1 VLAEKQLPRERRQYT
16 PADQA
21 KALAV
26 VLREE
31 FGIAF
36 RFHDAADGSPVPCG
50 EEGAPPHGLAPE
62 YAVEIATG
70 GRADVAALG
79 SGIYRLALP
88 VSHAG
93 RPVLVAVGE
102 LPALAGAGNE
112 RQERARLQKWA
123 QTVAERLRLTD
134 HLFSRAGDGHDTTP
148 TGVPPSTAWEALLTL
163 DQMIRRTRIQKDT
176 AHTAR
181 RVLEGVFP
189 LLGARTLVWVSPQPE
204 AVPLVLGE
212 PCLTAAD
219 CVHLAA
225 GLTRTAAG
233 APEAVFCNDVPKSW
247 GDRFPGVSNL
257 LALPVADH
265 GLPGWVIAINR
276 AGNKEQA
283 TRNHKEIGSPLSSV
297 PGSQTSPFRRSD
309 AALLTPFVALLGLHA
324 RAARR
329 YQDLKEL
336 LVGLTRSLTA
346 ALDAKDSYTFGHSE
360 RVARVAVELGREL
373 GLSSDDL
380 SDIYLAGLLHDVGK
394 IGIRDNVLTKPGPL
408 TREEYEHIKLHVTIG
423 YNILSELHPIR
434 NLLPGV
440 LWHHERWDGQGYPHG
455 LAGEAI
461 PLLARVLAVA
471 DAFDAMSTAR
481 PYREAMPPHRVEE
494 ILAAG
499 AGTQWDAR
507 VIKAFQRCRQKVHAI
522 RQRGVGESLCVAID
536 SALRSDTAAR
546 LLSDRMGRKPA
557 GD

>member
-1 VLAEKQLPRERRQYT
+1 ML
-16 PADQA
+16 
-21 KALAV
+21 
-26 VLREE
+26 
-31 FGIAF
+31 F
-36 RFHDAADGSPVPCG
+36 RS
-50 EEGAPPHGLAPE
+50 
-62 YAVEIATG
+62 
-70 GRADVAALG
+70 
-79 SGIYRLALP
+79 
-88 VSHAG
+88 
-93 RPVLVAVGE
+93 
-102 LPALAGAGNE
+102 NE
-112 RQERARLQKWA
+112 RQERVRLQRWA
-123 QTVAERLRLTD
+123 QAVAERLRLTD
-134 HLFSRAGDGHDTTP
+134 HLFARPTDGHEAP
-148 TGVPPSTAWEALLTL
+148 AAPASTAWEALLTL
-163 DQMIRRTRIQKDT
+163 DQLMRRTRIQRDT
-176 AHTAR
+176 MHTAR
-181 RVLEGVFP
+181 RVLEGVLP
-189 LLGARTLVWVSPQPE
+189 LLHARALVWVPPQPD

-212 PCLTAAD
+212 PCLTPADAA
-219 CVHLAA
+219 HLAA
-225 GLTRTAAG
+225 ALTRTAAG
-233 APEAVFCNDVPKSW
+233 ATDPVFCNDVRKSW
-247 GDRFPGVSNL
+247 GDRFPGVATL
-257 LALPVADH
+257 LALPVSDH
-265 GLPGWVIAINR
+265 GLPGWVIAL
-276 AGNKEQA
+276 NKRGARSAERGAPAAQPQSVEA
-283 TRNHKEIGSPLSSV
+283 LHPPLSALHA
-297 PGSQTSPFRRSD
+297 PFRRSD

-336 LVGLTRSLTA
+336 LVGLTRALTA

-373 GLSSDDL
+373 GLSADDQ

-394 IGIRDNVLTKPGPL
+394 IGIRDNVLHKSGPL

-507 VIKAFQRCRQKVHAI
+507 IVEAFGRCRQKVHAI
-522 RQRGVGESLCVAID
+522 RERGVGESLCVAVD
-536 SALRSDTAAR
+536 SALRSDTVAH
-546 LLSDRMGRKPA
+546 LLSDHMGRDA
-557 GD
+557 RNG

>member
-1 VLAEKQLPRERRQYT
+1 VLAERQAPRERRQYT
-16 PADQA
+16 PAEQA

-31 FGIAF
+31 FGVAF
-36 RFHDAADGSPVPCG
+36 RFHDAVDGGSIPSEDGTVP
-50 EEGAPPHGLAPE
+50 AALAPE
-62 YAVEIATG
+62 RVAE
-70 GRADVAALG
+70 VAAGGQAEVTPLACG
-79 SGIYRLALP
+79 GYRLALP

-102 LPALAGAGNE
+102 LAALAAAGAE
-112 RQERARLQKWA
+112 KQERLRLRKWA
-123 QTVAERLRLTD
+123 QAVAERLRLTD
-134 HLFSRAGDGHDTTP
+134 HLFCRPAAAPDAAAAP
-148 TGVPPSTAWEALLTL
+148 PATGWEALLTL
-163 DQMIRRTRIQKDT
+163 DQMIRRTRIQRDT
-176 AHTAR
+176 MHTAR
-181 RVLEGVFP
+181 RVLEGVLP
-189 LLGARTLVWVSPQPE
+189 LLHARALVWVPPQPD

-212 PCLTAAD
+212 PCLTPADAA
-219 CVHLAA
+219 HLAA
-225 GLTRTAAG
+225 ALTRTAAG
-233 APEAVFCNDVPKSW
+233 ATDPVFCNDVRKSW
-247 GDRFPGVSNL
+247 GDRFPGVSTL
-257 LALPVADH
+257 LALPVGDH
-265 GLPGWVIAINR
+265 GLPGWVIAVNKV
-276 AGNKEQA
+276 AGGRDQGSAIRKEV
-283 TRNHKEIGSPLSSV
+283 SSSSS
-297 PGSQTSPFRRSD
+297 PGSAAAFRRSD

-336 LVGLTRSLTA
+336 LVGLTRALTA

-373 GLSSDDL
+373 GLSADDQ

-394 IGIRDNVLTKPGPL
+394 IGIRDNVLHKSGPL

-455 LAGEAI
+455 LAGESI

-507 VIKAFQRCRQKVHAI
+507 IIEAFGRCRQKVHAI
-522 RQRGVGESLCVAID
+522 RERGVGESLCVAVD
-536 SALRSDTAAR
+536 SALRSDTVAH
-546 LLSDRMGRKPA
+546 LLSDHMGRDA
-557 GD
+557 RNG